1 MKILCFV
8 LTCIFSTQVVCA
20 ERLQVVTTYPYIADI
35 AEEIGGEC
43 VQVIPLARGDYN
55 PHVIIPKPSYIAKLR
70 RADLLIINGA
80 QLEIGW
86 LPPILKQANNANIQ
100 PEERGFLDLSTYV
113 NLIDIPTNV
122 SRDQGDVHPE
132 GNPHFSL
139 NPDNILII
147 AKTITDR
154 LCEID
159 PEGASLYQ
167 ANNAEFGR
175 VWEQKMKEWQN
186 KMESIKGI
194 KVVEYHK
201 IYDYFLHRFGFV
213 IAGTVEP
220 LPGIPPTTKHIAQ
233 IEKLIEREKIR
244 FILQD
249 VYNPQ
254 DASQYLSKR
263 LGVKMIVLPHD
274 VGAVKEADGIVALF
288 DEIVRRITQ

>member
-1 MKILCFV
+1 MKILWFV
-8 LTCIFSTQVVCA
+8 LTCILTTQVVCA
-20 ERLQVVTTYPYIADI
+20 EHLQVVTTYAYIADI
-35 AEEIGGEC
+35 AEKIGGER

-55 PHVIIPKPSYIAKLR
+55 PHIIIPKPSYIAKLR

-86 LPPILKQANNANIQ
+86 LPPILNQANNGNVQ
-100 PEERGFLDLSTYV
+100 PGEKGFLDLSTCV
-113 NLIDIPTNV
+113 QLIDVPISV
-122 SRDQGDVHPE
+122 SREQGDVHPE

-154 LCEID
+154 LCELD
-159 PEGASLYQ
+159 PEGAAFYQ
-167 ANNAEFGR
+167 ANHAGFAR
-175 VWEQKMKEWQN
+175 TWEQKTREWED

-201 IYDYFLHRFGFV
+201 IYDYFLHRFGFI

-233 IEKLIEREKIR
+233 MEKIIEREKVR
-244 FILQD
+244 SILQD

-254 DASQYLSKR
+254 DASQYLSKK

>member
-1 MKILCFV
+1 MKMLCFV
-8 LTCIFSTQVVCA
+8 LTCIFSTQGVFS
-20 ERLQVVTTYPYIADI
+20 ERLQVVTTYPYIANI
-35 AEEIGGEC
+35 VEKIGADR
-43 VQVIPLARGDYN
+43 VRVIPLARGDYN

-70 RADLLIINGA
+70 RADLLIINGG

-100 PEERGFLDLSTYV
+100 PEEKGFLDLSMCV
-113 NLIDIPTNV
+113 HLIDIPTSV
-122 SRDQGDVHPE
+122 SREQGDVHPE

-139 NPDNILII
+139 DPDNILII
-147 AKTITDR
+147 AKTIADK
-154 LCEID
+154 LCELD
-159 PEGASLYQ
+159 PESASFYH
-167 ANNAEFGR
+167 ANNAEFAR
-175 VWEQKMKEWQN
+175 VWEQKMKEWKD

-201 IYDYFLHRFGFV
+201 IYDYFLRRFGLV

-220 LPGIPPTTKHIAQ
+220 LPGIPPTSKHIG
-233 IEKLIEREKIR
+233 EVERLIERDKIL

-254 DASQYLSKR
+254 DASEYLSKR

-274 VGAVKEADGIVALF
+274 VGAVKEADGIISLF
-288 DEIVRRITQ
+288 DEMVRRMTQ

>member
-1 MKILCFV
+1 MKLLLFILIIILPFQAA
-8 LTCIFSTQVVCA
+8 ISD
-20 ERLQVVTTYPYIADI
+20 RLYIVTTYPYIADI
-35 AEEIGGEC
+35 VEKIGKDR
-43 VQVIPLARGDYN
+43 VQVTPLARGDYN

-86 LPPILKQANNANIQ
+86 LPPIIKQANNANIQ
-100 PEERGFLDLSTYV
+100 PEEKGFLDLSTCV
-113 NLIDIPTNV
+113 HLIDIPTSV
-122 SRDQGDVHPE
+122 SREQGDVHPE

-147 AKTITDR
+147 AKTITDK
-154 LCEID
+154 LCELD
-159 PEGASLYQ
+159 PESASLYQ
-167 ANNAEFGR
+167 ANNAEFAR
-175 VWEQKMKEWQN
+175 VWEQKMKEWN
-186 KMESIKGI
+186 DKIEPMKGI

-201 IYDYFLHRFGFV
+201 VYDYFLRRYGLV
-213 IAGTVEP
+213 ITGTVEP
-220 LPGIPPTTKHIAQ
+220 LPGIPPTTKHIEQ
-233 IEKLIEREKIR
+233 IEKLIEREKVR

-274 VGAVKEADGIVALF
+274 VGAVKEVDGILALF
-288 DEIVRRITQ
+288 EEIVRRLTQ